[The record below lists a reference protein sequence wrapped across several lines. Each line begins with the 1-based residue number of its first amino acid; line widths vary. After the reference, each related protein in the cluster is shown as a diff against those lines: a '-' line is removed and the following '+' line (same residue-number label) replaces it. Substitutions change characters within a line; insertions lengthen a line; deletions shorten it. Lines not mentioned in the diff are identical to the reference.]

1 MNPTVV
7 NSDSLVVVPTLS
19 PTLVVTALE
28 TAAPS
33 SLQTNPGSA
42 SPTIAIATLDE
53 TSEKEKATAEQH
65 EQERN
70 RRKAFKI
77 GFSIFGFLIVASL
90 LVFITIYRRRRTSSP
105 VAPA

>member
-7 NSDSLVVVPTLS
+7 NPDSLVVVPTLS
-19 PTLVVTALE
+19 PTLVV

-53 TSEKEKATAEQH
+53 TSEKEKATAKRL

-70 RRKAFKI
+70 RRKPFKI
-77 GFSIFGFLIVASL
+77 GFSIFGFLIVASF
-90 LVFITIYRRRRTSSP
+90 LVFITIYRRRRTSPP